1 MAATLDDLLKVL
13 EEMNK
18 RDDERSKSE
27 GASVSNAFLKQVG
40 NILGISS
47 NITQPFAF
55 MGEMNQMVQGR
66 REFAASIDK
75 QALAFNNTMSTLKQ
89 DQQVS
94 QGVSDYGP
102 TIALK
107 TSIDALRTGMF
118 KVSKDTF
125 ELGMQ
130 MRAAGE
136 NSLALFDLQKKS
148 QILGGLN
155 VDGMDSL
162 AKALEKSRNEYGIST
177 EYLVDSLKSLS
188 SRLLDFNLMGIT
200 EDVNQSIISLVQKY
214 GVGSADLFTKAM
226 SMVTEGGKLGK
237 FATLGIS
244 ADVFSFL
251 EKPTAE
257 GMEAIAAQ
265 AGSFFEQ
272 QISGFASM
280 NRAEAM
286 AQAKR
291 IYGEEGAVFAA
302 IAKLTPAEPMDVKAA
317 ADSLKSQNDIQKEL
331 TISLRGSVDD
341 LAASINTISSTFRMF
356 SIAVGLF
363 LGAVLT
369 FSSSAKG
376 AFFSGLTSVFTS
388 ITTTL
393 AATFSTVFTAVMASP
408 LLLLVG
414 IIGIAAAA
422 IAAFVYFNKEKEDK
436 PIEIK
441 PPKTGGQFI
450 TNEYMAAN
458 AELTKGILS
467 SVFASQQMLMLAQQK
482 RTNDHL
488 QAANNIATKIARSAA
503 ADPIIAPAQTIGS

>member
-1 MAATLDDLLKVL
+1 MAATLDEILKVL
-13 EEMNK
+13 ESMDK
-18 RDDERSKSE
+18 RDEERSKSE
-27 GASVSNAFLKQVG
+27 GANVNNAFLKQVG

-89 DQQVS
+89 DEQVS
-94 QGVSDYGP
+94 QGVSEYGP

-136 NSLALFDLQKKS
+136 NSLALFDLQKRS

-188 SRLLDFNLMGIT
+188 NRLLDFNLMGIT

-226 SMVTEGGKLGK
+226 SMVTEGGKIGK

-302 IAKLTPAEPMDVKAA
+302 IAKLSPAEPMDVKAA
-317 ADSLKSQNDIQKEL
+317 ADSLKSQNDIQKDL
-331 TISLRGSVDD
+331 TLSLKGSVDD
-341 LAASINTISSTFRMF
+341 LAAAINTISSAFRIF
-356 SIAVGLF
+356 SVAVGLLMGMVITF
-363 LGAVLT
+363 KASSILPMIKTAIAPVLPAIAGV
-369 FSSSAKG
+369 FSA
-376 AFFSGLTSVFTS
+376 
-388 ITTTL
+388 
-393 AATFSTVFTAVMASP
+393 VFTAVMASP
-408 LLLLVG
+408 LLLIVG
-414 IIGIAAAA
+414 IIGLAAAA

-458 AELTKGILS
+458 AELTKGILG

-482 RTNDHL
+482 QTNAL
-488 QAANNIATKIARSAA
+488 LAQGNATSLVIKKNTA
-503 ADPIIAPAQTIGS
+503 ADPVIAPAQAISGP

>member
-1 MAATLDDLLKVL
+1 
-13 EEMNK
+13 MNT
-18 RDDERSKSE
+18 RDEERSRTE
-27 GASVSNAFLKQVG
+27 GSYVTNAFLKQVG

-47 NITQPFAF
+47 NVTQPYAF
-55 MGEMNQMVQGR
+55 MGEINQMVQGR

-75 QALAFNNTMSTLKQ
+75 QALAFNNTMSTLKE

-94 QGVSDYGP
+94 QGVSEYGP

-136 NSLALFDLQKKS
+136 NSLALFDLQKRS

-162 AKALEKSRNEYGIST
+162 AKALEKSRTEYGIST

-226 SMVTEGGKLGK
+226 SMVTEGGKIGK

-331 TISLRGSVDD
+331 TVSLKGSVDT
-341 LAASINTISSTFRMF
+341 LAASINTVSSAFRIF
-356 SIAVGLF
+356 AVAVGLF
-363 LGAVLT
+363 MGAVISLKASSILPMIKT
-369 FSSSAKG
+369 AIAPVLPAIAGVFSA
-376 AFFSGLTSVFTS
+376 
-388 ITTTL
+388 
-393 AATFSTVFTAVMASP
+393 VFTAVMASP
-408 LLLLVG
+408 LLLIVG
-414 IIGIAAAA
+414 IIGLAAAA
-422 IAAFVYFNKEKEDK
+422 IAAFVYFTKEKEDK

-458 AELTKGILS
+458 AELTKGILG

-482 RTNDHL
+482 QTNALL
-488 QAANNIATKIARSAA
+488 QQGNSNTQGIKKNTA
-503 ADPIIAPAQTIGS
+503 ADPVIAPAQSISGS